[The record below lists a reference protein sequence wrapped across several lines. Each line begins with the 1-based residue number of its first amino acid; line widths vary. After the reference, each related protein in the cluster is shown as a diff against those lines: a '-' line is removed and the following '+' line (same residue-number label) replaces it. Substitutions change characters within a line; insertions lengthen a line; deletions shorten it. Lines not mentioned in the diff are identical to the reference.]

1 MKRHCKKNLTKHQ
14 KQLIAP
20 FAAFEAT
27 ALFIAWTDIIK
38 APSFRHGN
46 RALWLA
52 VSLLQPFGPWLY
64 FWLGKTKQ

>member
-1 MKRHCKKNLTKHQ
+1 MKKHYKKNLTKHQ

-46 RALWLA
+46 RITWLI

-64 FWLGKTKQ
+64 QFIGKEK